1 MICDYINFIALIV
14 SSAYCFDSICRV
26 VFIHFM
32 DVISDHDF
40 WSFTGFVA
48 EFLITNFGSVL
59 HHLNASPQ
67 AGGMTP
73 PNLSLSTVAG
83 TAGSFDAP

>member
-1 MICDYINFIALIV
+1 MWLYKFHITLIV
-14 SSAYCFDSICRV
+14 SSAYCFDWICREF
-26 VFIHFM
+26 FIHFRHG
-32 DVISDHDF
+32 ISDHDF

-67 AGGMTP
+67 AGDMTP
-73 PNLSLSTVAG
+73 PNLSLSTVTG